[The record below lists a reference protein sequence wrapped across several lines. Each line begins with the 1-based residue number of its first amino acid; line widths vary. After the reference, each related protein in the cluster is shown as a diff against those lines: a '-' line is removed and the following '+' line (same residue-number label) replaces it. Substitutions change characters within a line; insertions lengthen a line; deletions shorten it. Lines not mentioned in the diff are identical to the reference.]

1 MNEVKYPVIVRIN
14 GQQSYKWLTLEQA
27 NARFVVVNNRL
38 VANNVEPL
46 SLEYCQFLL
55 ERSQKSRED
64 YLVEFEDL
72 CSDIE
77 QYQETNNRLVLEY
90 LQPKLDRVK
99 SDIKKS
105 EQDIDFL
112 TKAFDFLNN

>member
-1 MNEVKYPVIVRIN
+1 MNEVKFPVYVCVN
-14 GQQSYKWLTLEQA
+14 GKWSYKWLTLAQA
-27 NARFVVVNNRL
+27 NDRFVVVGGRL
-38 VANNVEPL
+38 VVNNVEPL

-55 ERSQKSRED
+55 EREQSNLSCLQE
-64 YLVEFEDL
+64 EFEDL
-72 CSDIE
+72 RSDID

-90 LQPKLDRVK
+90 LQPKLDKVNV
-99 SDIKKS
+99 DIKKS